1 MVSGTD
7 VYIFLL
13 AIFGIACL
21 LWKNKRKFD
30 RTKAS
35 GFKQFQK
42 FSKKLGAQF
51 FDALL
56 WGVGIGCLL
65 GSALIWVIE
74 YAEAW
79 GWVALFL
86 FIAFLIEK
94 DYYRSK

>member
-7 VYIFLL
+7 VYIFLFAL
-13 AIFGIACL
+13 FGVACL

-30 RTKAS
+30 RKNAS
-35 GFKQFQK
+35 GIEQFPK
-42 FSKKLGAQF
+42 FRKKVGAQL
-51 FDALL
+51 FDILL
-56 WGVGIGCLL
+56 WAAGIGCLL
-65 GSALIWVIE
+65 GSALVWVIT

-86 FIAFLIEK
+86 LIAFLIEK